1 VPATEPASSATTPLA
16 DRPPASLSSNS
27 LPSASLSDPPIAL
40 FLMVNTF
47 ETGGSERQFTVL
59 AQNLAPPQFQTH
71 LGCISRRGPLAHN
84 FPDAP
89 EFPLGGSLYGWQS
102 LRTRFNLARH
112 LRQHRVQV
120 AHAFDFYTN
129 LTLIPAAR
137 LARVPVVIG
146 SHRQLGDLLTPA
158 QFRAQAAAFRWSD
171 AVVCN
176 SQAAADRLIATGLS
190 PKKIAVIGNALPA
203 EAFIAAPAALPK
215 RPGALRVG
223 IVARMNH
230 RYKNQSGFLRIAARI
245 HQRMPNVEFV
255 LVGDGPLRQELEQ
268 EAASLGLG
276 ASAIFLGDRQDM
288 PAVLAS
294 LDVAVNTSDSESLS
308 NVILEAMAAGLPVVA
323 YEVGGNSELLSPQR
337 GTLIPAGNEAVF
349 ADAVEKLL
357 ADSALRQ
364 QLGRDALRFAQENFS
379 LDRVRQRY
387 AELYVT
393 LLQKKRRVPHPSAY
407 FAEGW
412 EPTPTSPPKG
422 SAAKRLRVSIVA
434 PSLRYVGGQSAQAE
448 LLLRNW
454 RNDPDIDI
462 SFVAVDPPLPRV
474 LAWAERI
481 PGLRTILREP
491 IYFARLRQGLKD
503 VDVAHIFSAAYW
515 SFLLAPAPAWFLA
528 RWFFAKMKTKPR
540 GAKTLI
546 NYHSGEARDHL
557 QRFRSAK
564 FVLSRVDK
572 IVVPSGYLVDVF
584 REFGLPAS
592 AVPNIVD
599 LSQFRYRE
607 RAPLRPHLVCTRGF
621 SRYYSVDVVVRAFAE
636 VRKEYP
642 EAKLDLVGNGPL
654 ERDVRKLVA
663 DLNLTGVNFTG
674 VASRQEIGQY
684 YDQADIFIN
693 ASWLDNM
700 PLSVIEA
707 FASGTPV
714 VTTSPECMPYLVEHE
729 RTGLL
734 SPVGDEKALAANVIR
749 LLRDPALAAS
759 LAQNAHHES
768 QKYTWEAVREQWLN
782 TYRGLM

>member
-1 VPATEPASSATTPLA
+1 MPATEPSSLTQTLPA
-16 DRPPASLSSNS
+16 D
-27 LPSASLSDPPIAL
+27 PSSLSDPPISL
-40 FLMVNTF
+40 FLMINTF
-47 ETGGSERQFTVL
+47 ETGGSECQFTVL

-71 LGCISRRGPLAHN
+71 LGCVSRRGPLVHH
-84 FPDAP
+84 FPDAAQ
-89 EFPLGGSLYGWQS
+89 FPLGGSLFGGQS
-102 LRTRFNLARH
+102 LRTRLNLIRH

-129 LTLIPAAR
+129 LMLIPAAS

-146 SHRQLGDLLTPA
+146 SHRQLGDLMPPA
-158 QFRAQAAAFRWSD
+158 QFRAQAAAFRWCD

-176 SQAAADRLIATGLS
+176 SQAAADRLLATGLS
-190 PKKIAVIGNALPA
+190 PAKIAVIGNALPD
-203 EAFIAAPAALPK
+203 EAFTPTPAALPK
-215 RPGALRVG
+215 PSGVVRVG
-223 IVARMNH
+223 MVARMNH
-230 RYKNQSGFLRIAARI
+230 RYKNHSGFLRIAAEI
-245 HQRMPNVEFV
+245 HKRMPNAEFV
-255 LVGDGPLRQELEQ
+255 LAGDGPLRQELER

-288 PAVLAS
+288 SAVLAS
-294 LDVAVNTSDSESLS
+294 VDVAVNTSDSESLS

-323 YEVGGNSELLSPQR
+323 YSVGGNSELLSPER
-337 GTLIPAGNEAVF
+337 GALIPAGNETSF
-349 ADAVEKLL
+349 ADAVQKLL
-357 ADSALRQ
+357 ADSAVRQ
-364 QLGRDALRFAQENFS
+364 QQGRNARQFAQDNFS
-379 LDRVRQRY
+379 LNRVRQRY
-387 AELYVT
+387 VELYVT
-393 LLQKKRRVPHPSAY
+393 LLEKKRRRRVPHPSAH

-412 EPTPTSPPKG
+412 ETP
-422 SAAKRLRVSIVA
+422 SARRPRVCIVA
-434 PSLRYVGGQSAQAE
+434 PSLHYVGGQSVQAD
-448 LLLRNW
+448 LILRHW
-454 RNDPDIDI
+454 QNDPDIDI
-462 SFVAVDPPLPRV
+462 RFLAVDPPLPRA

-491 IYFARLRQGLKD
+491 IYFWHLWRGLKD
-503 VDVAHIFSAAYW
+503 VDVAHIFSASYW
-515 SFLLAPAPAWFLA
+515 SFLLAPAPAWLFV
-528 RWFFAKMKTKPR
+528 KMR
-540 GAKTLI
+540 GAKALI

-607 RAPLRPHLVCTRGF
+607 RNPLRPHLVCTRGF
-621 SRYYSVDVVVRAFAE
+621 SAYYSVDVVVRAFAE
-636 VRKEYP
+636 VKKEYP
-642 EAKLDLVGNGPL
+642 AAKLDLVGNGPL
-654 ERDVRKLVA
+654 ENDIRKLVA

-674 VASRQEIGQY
+674 VASRQEIGKY

-714 VTTSPECMPYLVEHE
+714 VTTSPECMPYLVKHE

-749 LLRDPALAAS
+749 LLRDPALAARI
-759 LAQNAHHES
+759 AQNARAES
-768 QKYTWEAVREQWLN
+768 TNYTWEAVREQWLN